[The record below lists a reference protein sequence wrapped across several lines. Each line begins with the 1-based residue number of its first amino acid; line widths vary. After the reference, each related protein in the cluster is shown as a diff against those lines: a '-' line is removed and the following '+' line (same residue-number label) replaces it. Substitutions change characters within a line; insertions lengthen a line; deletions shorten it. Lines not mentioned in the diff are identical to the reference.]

1 MVSSKSASAPRAAVA
16 VALIA
21 GAVHTEAF
29 ASGGGVVGPSSLLQG
44 GRASLVRGREHAG
57 FAAADSIFASPSSA
71 SSPLRRCGSSAERAF
86 GGRVL
91 GRASPSS
98 LLSLSMSSAAPERD
112 DVVATDG
119 SGKGMKATDYF
130 KPLVEGDILESTG
143 SQRAIVGGAF
153 VLLAAMALKG
163 LAGLDWSEPS
173 SLLAGAAAFL
183 VGYEFADFGSGVY
196 HWSMDN
202 YGDKNTPIFGTQIEA
217 FQVSNGP
224 CCVPHPFL
232 SRARESSIYNFR
244 SGASGSFPANLT
256 GALGLCRPPNKTQTL
271 LLLPMQ
277 KQQRLLPLLGLL
289 GLLLLLLLLLL
300 LQ

>member
-1 MVSSKSASAPRAAVA
+1 MVSRRTAPASRAAVA

-29 ASGGGVVGPSSLLQG
+29 AVGGGGVVGPSSLLKG
-44 GRASLVRGREHAG
+44 GRASLLRGGELAG
-57 FAAADSIFASPSSA
+57 FAAECSVCASPSSA
-71 SSPLRRCGSSAERAF
+71 SLPLRKSGLSAERACS
-86 GGRVL
+86 GRVL

-153 VLLAAMALKG
+153 VLLAAMAIKG
-163 LAGLDWSEPS
+163 VTGLDWSEPS

-202 YGDKNTPIFGTQIEA
+202 YGNKDTPIFGTQIEA
-217 FQVSNGP
+217 FQVSMP
-224 CCVPHPFL
+224 LCPTPFL
-232 SRARESSIYNFR
+232 RKNPR
-244 SGASGSFPANLT
+244 T
-256 GALGLCRPPNKTQTL
+256 
-271 LLLPMQ
+271 
-277 KQQRLLPLLGLL
+277 
-289 GLLLLLLLLLL
+289 
-300 LQ
+300 